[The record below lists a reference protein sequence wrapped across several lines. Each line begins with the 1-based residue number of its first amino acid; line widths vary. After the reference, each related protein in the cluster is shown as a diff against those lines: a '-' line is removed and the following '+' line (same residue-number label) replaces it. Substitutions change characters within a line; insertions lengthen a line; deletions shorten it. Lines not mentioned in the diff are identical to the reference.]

1 MIEKLAAHVPPAFK
15 PFVPAL
21 QKLIPVWMEKLKFKS
36 QGLVINDDED
46 RELAGRAVADRI
58 REIGASELRRVDLE
72 IEGKPVTVF
81 ILGEVSVT

>member
-58 REIGASELRRVDLE
+58 RVDLE